1 MNAMRFL
8 FFSLIVLFILFFLA
22 MPEPEIGRDIKAR
35 KNIDLP
41 WNIKINEDKSTEVF
55 KLKPGISSLADA
67 IARFHEPEEIAVYA
81 GNQKQSLEAYMGNV
95 SLGPLQAKMILT
107 LAATEEELQ
116 TMINRSAGISLS
128 GSEDKKL
135 KLAPEDIQASL
146 NRTVSSITFIPKYSG
161 LDSEFFKERLGEPH
175 AWQRLGEQA
184 VQYYYP
190 EKGLSVIIDADGKD
204 VLEYNHP
211 KDFVLPQDVELNPEV
226 SKPEALTRED

>member
-8 FFSLIVLFILFFLA
+8 FFSLIVLFILFILA
-22 MPEPEIGRDIKAR
+22 MPEPEVGKDIKAQ

-55 KLKPGISSLADA
+55 KLKPGISTLTDA
-67 IARFHEPEEIAVYA
+67 IERFQEPEEIAVYV
-81 GNQKQSLEAYMGNV
+81 GRQKHSLEAYMGNV
-95 SLGPLQAKMILT
+95 SLGPLQAKMVLT

-116 TMINRSAGISLS
+116 GMIERNVGRSLS

-135 KLAPEDIQASL
+135 KLSPEDIQQSL
-146 NRTVSSITFIPKYSG
+146 DRIVTSITFIPKYSG
-161 LDSEFFKERLGEPH
+161 LDAEFFKERLGEPH
-175 AWQRLGEQA
+175 AWTRLGEQA

-190 EKGLSVIIDADGKD
+190 EKRLSIIIDADGKE

-211 KDFVLPQDVELNPEV
+211 NDFILPEDV
-226 SKPEALTRED
+226 SLTQE